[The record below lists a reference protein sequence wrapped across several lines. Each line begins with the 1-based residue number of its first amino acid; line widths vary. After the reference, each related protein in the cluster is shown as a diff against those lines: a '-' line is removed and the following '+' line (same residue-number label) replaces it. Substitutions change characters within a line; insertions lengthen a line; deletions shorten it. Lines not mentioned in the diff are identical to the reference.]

1 MYMGN
6 SLSGPDMLL
15 KFQTLRDKLGPDI
28 KFYVS
33 PVCLLTTKCYGH
45 CTALM
50 RGYKLQTVQVY
61 CELC

>member
-33 PVCLLTTKCYGH
+33 VVCLLAALTANCYV
-45 CTALM
+45 CAL
-50 RGYKLQTVQVY
+50 
-61 CELC
+61 